1 MRRGWAFVPV
11 ALAIAAVV
19 EIVGFVLVVRWL
31 GLPVAVLLFLITS
44 VLGVVLLR
52 REGVRAWRRFQAEA
66 EAGRPPG
73 RQVTDGLVGLVGA
86 LLLVLPGFMSDAIG
100 LLLLL
105 PPVRG
110 LARGQVQRMA
120 ERRMPSMMAGD
131 VFGPRRVRVRTRRP
145 RTGPGAPSP
154 PPAGPTAPGPASAAI
169 EGEIVE
175 RGEEPGTGERR

>member
-1 MRRGWAFVPV
+1 MRRGWAFVPI
-11 ALAIAAVV
+11 ALAVAAVV

-31 GLPVAVLLFLITS
+31 GLPGAVVLLLITS
-44 VLGVVLLR
+44 VLGVLLMR
-52 REGVRAWRRFQAEA
+52 REGVRAWRRFRAEA

-86 LLLVLPGFMSDAIG
+86 LLLILPGFVGDVIG
-100 LLLLL
+100 LLLLF

-131 VFGPRRVRVRTRRP
+131 VFGPRRVRVRTRPP
-145 RTGPGAPSP
+145 RTGPGAPTA
-154 PPAGPTAPGPASAAI
+154 PPAGPTPPGPASAAI
-169 EGEIVE
+169 EGEIVDHDE
-175 RGEEPGTGERR
+175 GPGTGAHR